1 MFEQEKNYW
10 VIVGLRS
17 HELLIAL
24 PGFQHLQ
31 LWEDL
36 PPHSQ
41 DIKTGLFCR
50 AGAKGGGG

>member
-50 AGAKGGGG
+50 AGGKGGGG